1 MPFLQI
7 IIDQIKMKKT
17 TLQLAFLLLFILPA
31 TYAQTYTTG
40 VVNLSSTAGLAMTA
54 KIDITS
60 QVTLTLTGPDG
71 RWFALGFN
79 ASSMT
84 NGTDVVGVHSATTL
98 SAFDCKLTGLAAP
111 VTDAQQNWT
120 ITSDVVSA
128 GTRTIIATRA
138 LNTGDANDYV
148 FSATPTAISL
158 IWSRSASASFTYS
171 NHGFSNRGVT
181 VASFSFVPP
190 PAPPAAPTG
199 AANQSFCAG
208 ATLAQLSATGTAIQ
222 WYATPTG
229 GTALPSTTVMVSGT
243 TYYATQTV
251 NGLEST
257 NRLAVTVT
265 LNTAPAAPSAING
278 ALHFCYSGGV
288 QQFSTAS
295 VPGASSYVWTTP
307 QGATG
312 SSTGT
317 NISLIFSPSFQ
328 TGTISVTTQNNCGQS
343 APISVVINQHLQS
356 STTLNITTCD
366 PYSFNSQ
373 TYAQSGSYVYQG
385 TTVWGCDS
393 SVTLN
398 LTITPTLTNNIEAN
412 ACGSYPWNGQTYWTS
427 GMYTDSLQSIAG
439 CDSIVTLNLNVYP
452 IAAVVIDST
461 VLDSFT
467 WNGIDYATSGSYT
480 QFFTSIHGCDSSV
493 TINLTIED
501 SGLDNQPF
509 SILKVS
515 PNPIMSGHTLQ
526 IIGIQTK
533 LPFEIY
539 NQEGKLVQSGQTN
552 GQIFLNKD
560 LDFGTYYLKINKQS
574 LPLLIGN

>member
-1 MPFLQI
+1 
-7 IIDQIKMKKT
+7 MKSS
-17 TLQLAFLLLFILPA
+17 FILLVVLILSFGQGFV
-31 TYAQTYTTG
+31 AQTYTTG

-54 KIDITS
+54 KIDVTT
-60 QVTLTLTGPDG
+60 QVTLTLTGPAG

-84 NGTDVVGVHSATTL
+84 NGTDVVGVHSAGTL
-98 SAFDCKLTGLAAP
+98 SAFDCKLIGFAAP

-138 LNTGDANDYV
+138 LNTGDANDYI
-148 FSATPTAISL
+148 FPSTPTFISL
-158 IWSRSASASFTYS
+158 IWARSGSASFSYS
-171 NHGFSNRGVT
+171 NHGGSNRGIASAT
-181 VASFSFVPP
+181 FTFVAPPTPP
-190 PAPPAAPTG
+190 PAPTG
-199 AANQSFCAG
+199 AASQTFCAG
-208 ATLAQLSATGTAIQ
+208 VTLAQLSATGTALQ

-229 GTALPSTTVMVSGT
+229 GTALPSTTVLVSGT
-243 TYYATQTV
+243 TYYASQTV

-278 ALHFCYSGGV
+278 AVHFCYSGGV
-288 QQFSTAS
+288 QQFSTAN

-317 NISLIFSPSFQ
+317 NLSLIFSPSFQ
-328 TGTISVTTQNNCGQS
+328 SGTLSVLAQNTCGQS

-366 PYSFNSQ
+366 PYTFNGQ

-398 LTITPTLTNNIEAN
+398 LTITPAITTSVNAD
-412 ACGSYPWNGQTYWTS
+412 ACGSYPWNGQTYWAS
-427 GMYTDSLQSIAG
+427 GVYTDSLQTIAG

-452 IAAVVIDST
+452 ISAIVIDST
-461 VLDSFT
+461 VLDAFT
-467 WNGIDYATSGSYT
+467 WNGVDYATSGSYT

-501 SGLDNQPF
+501 SGLDNLQIN
-509 SILKVS
+509 SLKVG
-515 PNPIMSGHTLQ
+515 PNPIISGQTLH

-533 LPFEIY
+533 LPFEIF
-539 NQEGKLVQSGQTN
+539 NQEGKLVQSGHTN
-552 GQIFLNKD
+552 GQLFLSKE
-560 LDFGTYYLKINKQS
+560 LISGTYYLKINKQS
-574 LPLLIGN
+574 IPLIISK

>member
-1 MPFLQI
+1 
-7 IIDQIKMKKT
+7 MKKT
-17 TLQLAFLLLFILPA
+17 LLLLGFLLLVVLPA
-31 TYAQTYTTG
+31 THAQTYTTG

-54 KIDITS
+54 KIDVTT
-60 QVTLTLTGPDG
+60 QVTLTLTGPAG

-84 NGTDVVGVHSATTL
+84 NGTDVVGVHSASTL
-98 SAFDCKLTGLAAP
+98 SAFDCKLTGFAAP

-158 IWSRSASASFTYS
+158 IWSRSGSATFTYS
-171 NHGFSNRGVT
+171 NHGGSNRGIT
-181 VASFSFVPP
+181 AASFTFVPP

-199 AANQSFCAG
+199 AANQTLCAG
-208 ATLAQLSATGTAIQ
+208 ATLAQLSATGTALQ
-222 WYATPTG
+222 WYATATG
-229 GTALPSTTVMVSGT
+229 GTALPSTTTLANAT

-251 NGLEST
+251 NGVEST
-257 NRLAVTVT
+257 NRLAVTAT

-288 QQFSTAS
+288 QQFSTTS
-295 VPGASSYVWTTP
+295 VPSASSYVWTTP

-317 NISLIFSPSFQ
+317 NLSLIFSPSFQ
-328 TGTISVTTQNNCGQS
+328 SGTLSVLAQNTCGQS

-366 PYSFNSQ
+366 PYSFNGQ
-373 TYAQSGSYVYQG
+373 TYAQSGTYNYQG
-385 TTVWGCDS
+385 TTFWGCDS
-393 SVTLN
+393 TVTLN
-398 LTITPTLTNNIEAN
+398 LTISPTITTSIEAD
-412 ACGSYPWNGQTYWTS
+412 ACGSYPWNGQTYWAS
-427 GMYTDSLQSIAG
+427 GVYTDSLQTIAG

-452 IAAVVIDST
+452 IDAIAIDST
-461 VLDSFT
+461 VLDAFT
-467 WNGIDYATSGSYT
+467 WNGIEYATSGSYT

-493 TINLTIED
+493 TINLTIDD
-501 SGLDNQPF
+501 SGLNYQLL
-509 SILKVS
+509 STLKVG
-515 PNPIMSGHTLQ
+515 PNPIMSGQTLQ

-533 LPFEIY
+533 LPYEIY
-539 NQEGKLVQSGQTN
+539 NQEGKIVQRGQTN
-552 GQIFLNKD
+552 GQIFLRKELNS
-560 LDFGTYYLKINKQS
+560 GTYYLKINSQS
-574 LPLLIGN
+574 LPLIISK